1 MAEVTAV
8 ASVQSL
14 AWELPHAMGVAKK
27 KKTCCC
33 CLGPNLF
40 LKTKTIIL
48 PGKQNGLT
56 RNSNNLKKSS
66 FPHKTGFH
74 WSLLKDNR
82 SSAKL
87 HSLGLSPP
95 WQNSL
100 RPGKPFHMRASTSPA
115 YVKET
120 VHLLQA
126 EGTASFLSCC
136 HCSVTSFH
144 LHPQPLSL
152 NLGFLALKMHFQG
165 QECSAATSYP
175 LWHMSYIWK
184 IFKWVWN
191 SY

>member
-1 MAEVTAV
+1 M
-8 ASVQSL
+8 
-14 AWELPHAMGVAKK
+14 
-27 KKTCCC
+27 
-33 CLGPNLF
+33 
-40 LKTKTIIL
+40 
-48 PGKQNGLT
+48 
-56 RNSNNLKKSS
+56 
-66 FPHKTGFH
+66 
-74 WSLLKDNR
+74 LKDNR

-175 LWHMSYIWK
+175 FDTCPTSEKYLNEYFYAGDLAGARSKVHESMCMLQETIYRGTEVIVKEVSLFPAGPTLGVTLAETGVVHPSQK
-184 IFKWVWN
+184 GLETGMEETAT
-191 SY
+191 